1 MSDAP
6 IPPAAFVGA
15 GVNDALNSSITRA
28 DTAVT
33 RRSRLN
39 WPPSSDRIGILPYSL
54 GKLRLL
60 RMKVIHILGLGM
72 PGFWHVSVKRGVD
85 E

>member
-54 GKLRLL
+54 GSETASHESYPHSGARHARFLARE
-60 RMKVIHILGLGM
+60 REE
-72 PGFWHVSVKRGVD
+72 RGR
-85 E
+85 